1 MRVLSDRYVA
11 DCTTHLSETEYLLR
25 CLLKMRVFSNY
36 ASPRQFKQ
44 ASLDL
49 LTSSHK
55 AVLKRRKLSAA
66 GAAAFLV
73 GRLSLKGLHLLCDLY
88 DVSLQLVADRMY
100 FHCGA
105 APDRCFSV
113 GYEGELKDVGALFEL
128 VNVDKPLFAASY
140 YSKAELFEVA
150 ARLHL
155 NPTTKAQAH
164 VDILKKIA
172 SLIIFC
178 AQH

>member
-1 MRVLSDRYVA
+1 MHVLSDRYVA
-11 DCTTHLSETEYLLR
+11 ECTTHLNETEYLLR

-36 ASPRQFKQ
+36 VNPRQFKQ

-55 AVLKRRKLSAA
+55 AVLKRRKLKAD
-66 GAAAFLV
+66 GAAELLV

-100 FHCGA
+100 FQCGA
-105 APDRCFSV
+105 APDRCFSA

-150 ARLHL
+150 ERLHL
-155 NPTTKAQAH
+155 DPTTKAQAH
-164 VDILKKIA
+164 VDIMKKIA
-172 SLIIFC
+172 SYIILLET
-178 AQH
+178 